1 MHFGPLV
8 SGPGKEHM
16 INIQQAAQD
25 IVWVGGSDRRLSLF
39 ENLFPLPNGVSYNSY
54 VVLDEKTVLFDTADV
69 SIADQYLENLEAA
82 LAGRTPD
89 YLVILHMEPDHA
101 ALIRTVTE
109 RYPNLTLVGSMKTFC
124 FLDQFF
130 PGLAQNRLTVK
141 EGDTLCSGKH
151 TFHFV
156 AAPMV
161 HWPEVL
167 FAYDDFTKSLFSAD
181 AFGTFGTVDGSIF
194 ADDHDFEKTY
204 LDEARRY
211 YANIVGKYGQQV
223 QMVLKKAAG
232 LDIANILPLH
242 GPIWRKD
249 LGWFLDKYQKWST
262 YTPETDD
269 VLVVYASLYG
279 HTASAAETFAA
290 KLQAKSGRHVSVF
303 DVSKTDVSYLISEVW
318 RCRTVVLFSATYNN
332 GIYPKM
338 NDFIEDMGALFVQN
352 RTFALAENGSWAP
365 VAGKLMREKVSAF
378 KNVTVLED
386 TFSFRS
392 ALHAGDMAKL
402 DAFVDAVAR
411 A

>member
-269 VLVVYASLYG
+269 VLVVYASLCGRGLALPHGCALLCHLQQRHLSKDERFHRG
-279 HTASAAETFAA
+279 H
-290 KLQAKSGRHVSVF
+290 GRPVCPEPHVRPGGERLLG
-303 DVSKTDVSYLISEVW
+303 TG
-318 RCRTVVLFSATYNN
+318 CRKA
-332 GIYPKM
+332 
-338 NDFIEDMGALFVQN
+338 
-352 RTFALAENGSWAP
+352 
-365 VAGKLMREKVSAF
+365 
-378 KNVTVLED
+378 
-386 TFSFRS
+386 
-392 ALHAGDMAKL
+392 HA
-402 DAFVDAVAR
+402 
-411 A
+411 

>member
-1 MHFGPLV
+1 
-8 SGPGKEHM
+8 M

-211 YANIVGKYGQQV
+211 YANIVGTYG
-223 QMVLKKAAG
+223 
-232 LDIANILPLH
+232 
-242 GPIWRKD
+242 
-249 LGWFLDKYQKWST
+249 
-262 YTPETDD
+262 
-269 VLVVYASLYG
+269 
-279 HTASAAETFAA
+279 
-290 KLQAKSGRHVSVF
+290 
-303 DVSKTDVSYLISEVW
+303 
-318 RCRTVVLFSATYNN
+318 
-332 GIYPKM
+332 
-338 NDFIEDMGALFVQN
+338 
-352 RTFALAENGSWAP
+352 
-365 VAGKLMREKVSAF
+365 
-378 KNVTVLED
+378 
-386 TFSFRS
+386 
-392 ALHAGDMAKL
+392 
-402 DAFVDAVAR
+402 
-411 A
+411 